1 MKHKKILVMSATA
14 LISTSFLATQVVSAD
29 NKVIDKVNISTAE
42 TTTIKQKLI
51 AIIKEGKTY
60 INYSK
65 YDKSAI
71 DTLVQYI
78 SFAESDIKNGAS
90 DTLMQTDIDSINSS
104 ILLVKNSET
113 SSTDT
118 TNTTDNTDTTSTTD
132 NTDTTSTTDNTDTT
146 STTDNTDTTSTTD
159 NTDTTST
166 TDNTDT
172 TSTTDNTDTTS
183 TTDNTDTTNTT
194 DNTDTT
200 NATNKSTA
208 LVKNKISASKDLE
221 SSKSTLPQTD
231 EDDTWGLASLGL
243 ITLSVASWFTFRKK
257 KSNID

>member
-29 NKVIDKVNISTAE
+29 NKVIDKVNISTAD

-78 SFAESDIKNGAS
+78 SFAESDIKNGVS
-90 DTLMQTDIDSINSS
+90 DALMQTDIDSINSS

-118 TNTTDNTDTTSTTD
+118 TSTTD
-132 NTDTTSTTDNTDTT
+132 NT
-146 STTDNTDTTSTTD
+146 
-159 NTDTTST
+159 
-166 TDNTDT
+166 
-172 TSTTDNTDTTS
+172 
-183 TTDNTDTTNTT
+183 NTT
-194 DNTDTT
+194 
-200 NATNKSTA
+200 
-208 LVKNKISASKDLE
+208 
-221 SSKSTLPQTD
+221 
-231 EDDTWGLASLGL
+231 
-243 ITLSVASWFTFRKK
+243 
-257 KSNID
+257 

>member
-172 TSTTDNTDTTS
+172 TSTTDNTDTT
-183 TTDNTDTTNTT
+183 NTT

>member
-29 NKVIDKVNISTAE
+29 NKVIDTVNISTAE
-42 TTTIKQKLI
+42 TTTIKQQLM
-51 AIIKEGKTY
+51 AVIKKGKTY

-113 SSTDT
+113 GSTDT

-132 NTDTTSTTDNTDTT
+132 NTDI
-146 STTDNTDTTSTTD
+146 
-159 NTDTTST
+159 
-166 TDNTDT
+166 
-172 TSTTDNTDTTS
+172 TS

-200 NATNKSTA
+200 STTNNTDTTNTTDNTDTTNTTNNTDTTSTKVNADTTSATNKSTT
-208 LVKNKISASKDLE
+208 LVKNKISDSKELK
-221 SSKSTLPQTD
+221 SSKSILPQTG
-231 EDDTWGLASLGL
+231 EDDAWGLASLGL
-243 ITLSVASWFTFRKK
+243 ITLGVASWFTFRKK

>member
-29 NKVIDKVNISTAE
+29 NKVIDKVNISTVD

-65 YDKSAI
+65 YDKLAI

-90 DTLMQTDIDSINSS
+90 DALMQTDIDSINSS

-113 SSTDT
+113 NS
-118 TNTTDNTDTTSTTD
+118 TDTTSTTD
-132 NTDTTSTTDNTDTT
+132 NTDTTSTKVNADTT
-146 STTDNTDTTSTTD
+146 S
-159 NTDTTST
+159 
-166 TDNTDT
+166 
-172 TSTTDNTDTTS
+172 
-183 TTDNTDTTNTT
+183 
-194 DNTDTT
+194 
-200 NATNKSTA
+200 ATNKSTT
-208 LVKNKISASKDLE
+208 LVKNKISDSKELK
-221 SSKSTLPQTD
+221 SSKSTLPQTG
-231 EDDTWGLASLGL
+231 EDDAWGLALLGL

-257 KSNID
+257 KSNIN

>member
-29 NKVIDKVNISTAE
+29 NKVIDTVNISTAE
-42 TTTIKQKLI
+42 TTTIKQQLM
-51 AIIKEGKTY
+51 AVIKKGKTY

-113 SSTDT
+113 GSTDTTNTTDNTDT

-132 NTDTTSTTDNTDTT
+132 NTDI
-146 STTDNTDTTSTTD
+146 
-159 NTDTTST
+159 
-166 TDNTDT
+166 
-172 TSTTDNTDTTS
+172 TS

-200 NATNKSTA
+200 STTNNTDTTNTTNNTDTTSTKVNADTTSATNKSTT
-208 LVKNKISASKDLE
+208 LVKNKISDSKELK
-221 SSKSTLPQTD
+221 SSKSILPQTG
-231 EDDTWGLASLGL
+231 EDDAWGLASLGL
-243 ITLSVASWFTFRKK
+243 ITLGVASWFTFRKK